1 MRLKLCMPRHAK
13 AWLLVGGVC
22 FTACAGPI
30 GTFNGDSKY
39 PIDPELV
46 HRYSLEEIENIY
58 QEKLTAADLRGDTAE
73 QLRLLRKVAFVQDM
87 RDQGEELE
95 NTLSHLLSLYH
106 DMQPEDTLA
115 LVGIHLW
122 LADHFVDSERY
133 DEAKRHVELVLNLN
147 PHMSDSRDFVMEDL
161 YIRISIQN
169 GDYSDAEKYLHHRL
183 SLFTQILDEEHG
195 QKRNFNPRMYASILG
210 DLILVLE
217 LQQKYEDLPQLY
229 VQYLELKGQK
239 DQSGRPNEIDDKSA
253 RLEYPVLLGRYARAL
268 QQAGDYLLAGEIH
281 NQVGTILDSFKH
293 DEKQGVLDKIVFS
306 EEEIISELKKEKRL
320 VAYDTPPS
328 PIGGYIAMQKNVVY
342 PAFALEIGESGLVV
356 VQAFVNKSG
365 RVSELVIIKGVTADL
380 NNAAAAAIRRTRFL
394 PASQRGRPVGVWIAI
409 PIVFRLR

>member
-1 MRLKLCMPRHAK
+1 MPRHAK
-13 AWLLVGGVC
+13 AWLLVGGVWL
-22 FTACAGPI
+22 TACAGPI
-30 GTFNGDSKY
+30 ATSHGY
-39 PIDPELV
+39 PIDPMLLEQ
-46 HRYSLEEIENIY
+46 HSLEEIENIY
-58 QEKLTAADLRGDTAE
+58 REKLTAADLRGDTAE

-147 PHMSDSRDFVMEDL
+147 PHMADSRDFVMEDL

-183 SLFTQILDEEHG
+183 SLFTEILGEEHV
-195 QKRNFNPRMYASILG
+195 QKRNFNPRLYASILG

-229 VQYLELKGQK
+229 VQYLESKRQK
-239 DQSGRPNEIDDKSA
+239 VRSGLPGDIDAKSA

-293 DEKQGVLDKIVFS
+293 DEKQGVLDKIVFV
-306 EEEIISELKKEKRL
+306 EEEIISELHKDRKF
-320 VAYDTPPS
+320 VPYDKPPV
-328 PIGGYIAMQKNVVY
+328 PIGGLSAIQSNVFY
-342 PAFALEIGESGLVV
+342 PESARVAGVTGTVV

-365 RVSELVIIKGVTADL
+365 RVSELVILKGVTADL
-380 NNAAAAAIRRTRFL
+380 NKAAAAAIGRTRFL
-394 PASQRGRPVGVWIAI
+394 PASQRGRPVGVWISI
-409 PIVFRLR
+409 PVAFRLR